1 MTCSLSCRSCTDL
14 TGTRECRT
22 VTLDRIHEQL
32 SFNRSKKSSKSRM
45 TNVCGG
51 GVSPVSAVTFK
62 QREMLKVLHCVF
74 PHEGTGVQQGCQ
86 YDDEQRTGIGQVIR
100 KLSFT
105 QAM

>member
-45 TNVCGG
+45 TNVWNGG
-51 GVSPVSAVTFK
+51 GGEC